1 MKRTPLKRKT
11 RLERKTPMRR
21 VSAKRAKL
29 MRTVGPARKEFR
41 LAVGVCMLC
50 RQNPASENH
59 EIANGAARE
68 KCLEVLDLQLCVCR
82 SCHEAIQTA
91 HPADQLALRTIW
103 DIDYRTLKYNELMG
117 RNRVDTEDVI
127 ARLMFRKALTYL
139 TTHEND

>member
-11 RLERKTPMRR
+11 PLKR
-21 VSAKRAKL
+21 VSKKRAKL
-29 MRTVGPARKEFR
+29 MRTVAPARKEFR

-59 EIANGAARE
+59 EIARGPARE

-82 SCHEAIQTA
+82 SCHDSIQHA

-117 RNRVDTEDVI
+117 RNLIDAEDVI
-127 ARLMFRKALTYL
+127 ARLMFRNLK
-139 TTHEND
+139 D